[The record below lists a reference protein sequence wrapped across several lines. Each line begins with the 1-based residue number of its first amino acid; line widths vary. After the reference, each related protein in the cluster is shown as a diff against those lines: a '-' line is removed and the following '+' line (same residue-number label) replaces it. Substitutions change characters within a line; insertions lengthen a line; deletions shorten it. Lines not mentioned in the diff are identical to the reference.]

1 MTKDILQVRIQAL
14 TKAVADSLEN
24 HQRIRVDL
32 DNATSAHNALVGRL
46 NEATDLYKEF
56 EKEGQL
62 EGCTPPQ

>member
-1 MTKDILQVRIQAL
+1 MTKDIQAIRVQEL
-14 TKAVADSLEN
+14 TKEVACSLEN

-46 NEATDLYKEF
+46 NEATDLYNKLDKE
-56 EKEGQL
+56 